1 MGEMIK
7 KITIILVLILS
18 ACSAPWHLQKAIKKQ
33 PDIIQV
39 IPDTVTTWVNV
50 KDTIWTERGY
60 IVRDTLIEV
69 KTVTNTIYIQPK
81 SRFDYKSERD
91 SLRHVL
97 KMEKQATKQA
107 RIQSKED
114 VKKARFEA
122 REAIKKNKQHESTLR
137 TKIRRENPSNWW
149 KWLLAGMG
157 IGLIINFLLKKRQFI
172 LPL

>member
-1 MGEMIK
+1 MK
-7 KITIILVLILS
+7 TALFTALVILS

-39 IPDTVTTWVNV
+39 IPDTVTTLVNFR
-50 KDTIWTERGY
+50 DTIWTERGY

-69 KTVTNTIYIQPK
+69 KRVTNTIYIHPK

-97 KMEKQATKQA
+97 AMEKQATKQA
-107 RIQSKED
+107 RHD
-114 VKKARFEA
+114 VRKAKSE
-122 REAIKKNKQHESTLR
+122 QR
-137 TKIRRENPSNWW
+137 TKRIEIRAQNRSNWW
-149 KWLLAGMG
+149 KWLLAGIA
-157 IGLIINFLLKKRQFI
+157 IGLLIKYIWNKRPFI

>member
-1 MGEMIK
+1 MK

-33 PDIIQV
+33 PDIIRV
-39 IPDTVTTWVNV
+39 IPDTVTTWVNL

-97 KMEKQATKQA
+97 KMEKQSTKQA

-137 TKIRRENPSNWW
+137 TKIRRENRSNWW
-149 KWLLAGMG
+149 KWLLAGIVVG
-157 IGLIINFLLKKRQFI
+157 VLIRFI
-172 LPL
+172 WNRKPFVLPL

>member
-1 MGEMIK
+1 MK

-39 IPDTVTTWVNV
+39 IPDTVTTFVNFR
-50 KDTIWTERGY
+50 DTIWTERGY

-114 VKKARFEA
+114 VKKARFKA
-122 REAIKKNKQHESTLR
+122 REAIKKNKQYESTLR
-137 TKIRRENPSNWW
+137 TKIRRENRSNWW
-149 KWLLAGMG
+149 KWLLAGLVLG
-157 IGLIINFLLKKRQFI
+157 VLIRFI
-172 LPL
+172 WNRKPFVLPL

>member
-1 MGEMIK
+1 MK

-39 IPDTVTTWVNV
+39 IPDTVTTLVNFR
-50 KDTIWTERGY
+50 DTIWTERGY

-97 KMEKQATKQA
+97 KMEKEFTKQA

-122 REAIKKNKQHESTLR
+122 REAIKKNKQYESTLR
-137 TKIRRENPSNWW
+137 TKIRRENRSNWW
-149 KWLLAGMG
+149 KWLLAGLVLG
-157 IGLIINFLLKKRQFI
+157 VLIRFI
-172 LPL
+172 WNRKPFVLPL

>member
-1 MGEMIK
+1 MRALL
-7 KITIILVLILS
+7 IIPILFA

-33 PDIIQV
+33 PDIINA
-39 IPDTVTTWVNV
+39 ITDTVTTWVNL

-69 KTVTNTIYIQPK
+69 KTVTNTVYIHPK
-81 SRFDYKSERD
+81 SRFDYKAERD

-107 RIQSKED
+107 RIQARQD
-114 VKKARFEA
+114 IKKAKEY
-122 REAIKKNKQHESTLR
+122 ER
-137 TKIRRENPSNWW
+137 TKRTEIRVENRSNWW
-149 KWLLAGMG
+149 VWLLVGMG
-157 IGLIINFLLKKRQFI
+157 LMVLIRFLWNKRPFT

>member
-1 MGEMIK
+1 MK
-7 KITIILVLILS
+7 TKLLFTALLILS

-60 IVRDTLIEV
+60 LVRDTLIEV

-81 SRFDYKSERD
+81 SRHDYKSERD

-97 KMEKQATKQA
+97 AMEKQATKQA
-107 RIQSKED
+107 RHD
-114 VKKARFEA
+114 VRKAKSE
-122 REAIKKNKQHESTLR
+122 QR
-137 TKIRRENPSNWW
+137 TKRIEIRAQKRSNWL
-149 KWLLAGMG
+149 KWLLAGIA
-157 IGLIINFLLKKRQFI
+157 IGLLIKYIWNKRPFI

>member
-1 MGEMIK
+1 MK
-7 KITIILVLILS
+7 TALFTALLILS

-39 IPDTVTTWVNV
+39 IPDTVTTWVNL

-69 KTVTNTIYIQPK
+69 KTVTNTIYIHPK

-97 KMEKQATKQA
+97 KMEKQSTKQA

>member
-1 MGEMIK
+1 MGKMIK

-39 IPDTVTTWVNV
+39 IPDTVTTFVNFR
-50 KDTIWTERGY
+50 DTIWTERGY

-97 KMEKQATKQA
+97 KMEKEFTKQA

-122 REAIKKNKQHESTLR
+122 REAIKKTKQEEYTKR
-137 TKIRRENPSNWW
+137 AKIRRENRSNWW
-149 KWLLAGMG
+149 KWLLV
-157 IGLIINFLLKKRQFI
+157 GLVVGLLIRFI
-172 LPL
+172 WNRKPFVLPL

>member
-1 MGEMIK
+1 MRALL
-7 KITIILVLILS
+7 IIPILFA

-50 KDTIWTERGY
+50 KDTIWKERGY
-60 IVRDTLIEV
+60 IIRDTLIEV
-69 KTVTNTIYIQPK
+69 KTVTNTVYIHPK

-97 KMEKQATKQA
+97 AMEKQH
-107 RIQSKED
+107 
-114 VKKARFEA
+114 VKKARLDT
-122 REAIKKNKQHESTLR
+122 REAIKKAKEYER
-137 TKIRRENPSNWW
+137 TKRTEIRVENRSNWW
-149 KWLLAGMG
+149 VWLLVGMG
-157 IGLIINFLLKKRQFI
+157 LMVLIRFLWNKRPFT